1 MKLIKVF
8 DAVDRQDVYINPDQI
23 IQMREVNGTVA
34 ILLVDSSLVNATE
47 TMDQVLDALSKA

>member
-23 IQMREVNGTVA
+23 IQMREINGTVA

-47 TMDQVLDALSKA
+47 TMDQVLDALSRL